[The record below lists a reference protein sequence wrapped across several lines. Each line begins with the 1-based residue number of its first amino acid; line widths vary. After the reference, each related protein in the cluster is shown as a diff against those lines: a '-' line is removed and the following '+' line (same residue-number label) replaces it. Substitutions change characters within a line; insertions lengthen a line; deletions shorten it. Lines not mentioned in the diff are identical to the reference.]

1 MTTRTSLNSNDVMDL
16 LVAAQYLE
24 ASEASKMLSQITEQQ
39 FQFAVKRAAMAYG
52 WLVYHTYDSRRSDP
66 GFPDLFMVRN
76 GQAIAAELKRE
87 GKRGVVSAAQEDW
100 LDAMSDVP
108 GIRAYVWRPS
118 QWQIILWQLNTAR

>member
-1 MTTRTSLNSNDVMDL
+1 MTTRTSLNSNDVMDI
-16 LVAAQYLE
+16 LVAAQHLDAAE
-24 ASEASKMLSQITEQQ
+24 ATKMLSQITEQQ

-100 LDAMSDVP
+100 LDALSDVP
-108 GIRAYVWRPS
+108 GISPHVWRPS
-118 QWQIILWQLNTAR
+118 QWLVIEEILR

>member
-87 GKRGVVSAAQEDW
+87 KRSVVSAAQEDW
-100 LDAMSDVP
+100 LDVLSEVP
-108 GIRAYVWRPS
+108 GIRTHVWRPS
-118 QWQIILWQLNTAR
+118 QWLVIEETLR